1 MKVGYYSN
9 IKSLDRLVQKET
21 NILLSLN
28 KRVNYR
34 VWNFGIASER
44 KLSTR
49 IDFELVYFLR
59 KICTYLD

>member
-49 IDFELVYFLR
+49 IDLELVYFLR